1 MKNKK
6 EECRIHDKLAF
17 TNAQLCDAGADGHFV
32 HCKTEHMQ
40 TEGHGAGEGNFEGNK
55 RTMLSSDLPRYIT
68 ILFICDLERTSELCE
83 HLAVHTEITNEID

>member
-1 MKNKK
+1 MQNSWQVGLHQRAAMR
-6 EECRIHDKLAF
+6 CS
-17 TNAQLCDAGADGHFV
+17 

-55 RTMLSSDLPRYIT
+55 RTMLSFDLPRYIT